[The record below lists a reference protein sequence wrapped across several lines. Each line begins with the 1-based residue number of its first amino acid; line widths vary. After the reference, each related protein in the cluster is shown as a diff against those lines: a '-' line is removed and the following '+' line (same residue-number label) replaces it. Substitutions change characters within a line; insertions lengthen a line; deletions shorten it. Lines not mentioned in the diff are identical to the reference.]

1 MEFRLLGS
9 LEVVNDDGGM
19 APLGPPRQHAL
30 LAALVLHAGSWLSVE
45 QLVDLLWGER
55 PPATAATIVHGSVA
69 GLRRVLEPARERGNP
84 ARLLVTRPTGYALE
98 VHPEQVDALRFERL
112 LAEGRRHLDSDPER
126 ASGVL
131 TEALALWRGPA
142 LSGVEEDFARAAA
155 MRLEELRLD
164 ALEARIEADLALGRH
179 REVVAELEGLVARH
193 PLRERLWA
201 HRMVALY
208 RCGRQ
213 AEALAAY
220 QTLRRTLAEELG
232 VEPGREL
239 HRMELAV
246 LQHHP
251 SLEVPRPRPRPGLPA
266 PLSSF
271 VGRGTERQEVAV
283 LLGAGRLVTLTGP
296 GGSGKTRLA
305 VEVAREVTDRFP
317 AGAWLVDL
325 APLST
330 SALVVET
337 VAEALG
343 VRVEPGRALLDTLA
357 ASLAV
362 REGLLV
368 LDNCERVVD
377 ACAVLA
383 QELLTASER
392 TRVLATSREPLGVPG
407 EAVYPVP
414 PLAVPDKEDPWNRV
428 AASEAVR
435 LFAARAAAARPGFAV
450 TEGNAHLI
458 AEVCRRLDGIPLA
471 LELAAARVAT
481 MPLRRIADR
490 LDDRFRLLDS
500 ATRATPSRH
509 RSLAAAVAWTYDL
522 LAEEERL
529 LFERLSVF
537 AGGFTLDAVEAIAA
551 EDDVASDDAAEVLS
565 RLVARSLVQLEP
577 GAGGEARYRLLET
590 SRQYG
595 RERLEE
601 QAMAGHLQQRHAQ
614 HYLSVAEE
622 AEPRLYQAGSRPW
635 LERLQAD
642 HDNFR
647 AALEWSFSLGGDP
660 EVGARLVG
668 LLWDAWD
675 LRGARGEGLHWVEA
689 GLRVIGMDRPR
700 ERAKLLSAGALFHLG
715 RGEFDA
721 VEMMAAEELAL
732 ARAARD
738 RCWEGDALAL
748 LATVAWA
755 RGEFSRAQ
763 RQYGDAIAASL
774 DAGDLWRASM
784 AETQL
789 ARLHRDRGDLAQ
801 AEAVAGQALAHADHL
816 GEDVVLGLALDLLAS
831 LAHRRGDAATAR
843 GLVEEALGHYRA
855 VGYREGEASALHL
868 AGRLALQTG
877 DREAARFAFD
887 QALELCR
894 RVGHRGGMAAGLEG
908 RARVAAAAGDDE
920 AAVLLLG
927 AASALRDI
935 IGAPLP
941 ETERAEQDR
950 EIDRLDARLG
960 HPVLERIWRRGA
972 QMGLDEV
979 LRRIWDPESRSSV
992 GV

>member
-19 APLGPPRQHAL
+19 VPLGPPRQHAL
-30 LAALVLHAGSWLSVE
+30 LAALVLHTGSWLSVE
-45 QLVDLLWGER
+45 RLVDLLWGER

-126 ASGVL
+126 ASDVL
-131 TEALALWRGPA
+131 TEALSLWRGPA

-155 MRLEELRLD
+155 VRLEDLRLD
-164 ALEARIEADLALGRH
+164 ALEARTEADLALGRH
-179 REVVAELEGLVARH
+179 REVVAELEDLVARH

-357 ASLAV
+357 ASLAM

-458 AEVCRRLDGIPLA
+458 GEVCRRLDGIPLA

-551 EDDVASDDAAEVLS
+551 GDDVASDDAAEVLS

-689 GLRVIGMDRPR
+689 GLRVIGVDRPR

-721 VEMMAAEELAL
+721 VEMMAGEELAL

-763 RQYGDAIAASL
+763 QQYGDAIAASL

-801 AEAVAGQALAHADHL
+801 AEAVAGQALAHADRL
-816 GEDVVLGLALDLLAS
+816 GEDVALGLALDLLAS

>member
-19 APLGPPRQHAL
+19 VPLGPPRQHAL

-45 QLVDLLWGER
+45 RLVDLLWGER

-98 VHPEQVDALRFERL
+98 VHPEQVDALHFERL
-112 LAEGRRHLDSDPER
+112 LAEGRRHLDSDPDR
-126 ASGVL
+126 ASDVL

-155 MRLEELRLD
+155 VRLEELRLD

-330 SALVVET
+330 SALVVEA

-414 PLAVPDKEDPWNRV
+414 PLAVPDEEDPWNRV

-450 TEGNAHLI
+450 TESNAHLI
-458 AEVCRRLDGIPLA
+458 GEVCRRLDGIPLA

-551 EDDVASDDAAEVLS
+551 GDDVASDDAAEVLS

-601 QAMAGHLQQRHAQ
+601 QAMAGHLQQRHAR

-689 GLRVIGMDRPR
+689 GLRVIGVDRPR

-816 GEDVVLGLALDLLAS
+816 GEDVALGLALDLLAS

-979 LRRIWDPESRSSV
+979 LRRIWDPEARSSV

>member
-19 APLGPPRQHAL
+19 VPLGPPRQHAL

-45 QLVDLLWGER
+45 RLTDLLWGER

-69 GLRRVLEPARERGNP
+69 GLRRVLEPSRERGNP
-84 ARLLVTRPTGYALE
+84 ARLLVTRPAGYALE
-98 VHPEQVDALRFERL
+98 VRPEQVDALRFERL

-126 ASGVL
+126 ASRVL

-142 LSGVEEDFARAAA
+142 LSGVEEDFVRAAA
-155 MRLEELRLD
+155 VRLEELRLD
-164 ALEARIEADLALGRH
+164 GLEARIEADLALGRH
-179 REVVAELEGLVARH
+179 REVVAQLEGLVACH

-220 QTLRRTLAEELG
+220 QALRRTLAEELG
-232 VEPGREL
+232 VEPGSEL
-239 HRMELAV
+239 RRLELAV

-271 VGRGTERQEVAV
+271 VGRGTERQEVVV

-330 SALVVET
+330 SALVVEA

-383 QELLTASER
+383 QALLTASER

-407 EAVYPVP
+407 EAIYPVP
-414 PLAVPDKEDPWNRV
+414 PLAVPDEEDPWNRV

-435 LFAARAAAARPGFAV
+435 LFAARAAAARAGFAV

-458 AEVCRRLDGIPLA
+458 GEVCRRLDGIPLA

-481 MPLRRIADR
+481 VPLRRIADR

-500 ATRATPSRH
+500 ATRAASPRH

-522 LAEEERL
+522 LADEERL

-537 AGGFTLDAVEAIAA
+537 AGGFTLDAVEAVAA
-551 EDDVASDDAAEVLS
+551 GDGVASDDVAEVLS
-565 RLVARSLVQLEP
+565 RLVACSLVQLEA
-577 GAGGEARYRLLET
+577 GAGGDARYRLLET

-601 QAMAGHLQQRHAQ
+601 QAMAGHLQERHAQ

-647 AALEWSFSLGGDP
+647 AALEWSFGPGGDP

-689 GLRVIGMDRPR
+689 GLRVIGVGRPR

-721 VEMMAAEELAL
+721 VETMAAEELAL

-755 RGEFSRAQ
+755 RGGFSRAQ
-763 RQYGDAIAASL
+763 RQYGDAITASL

-789 ARLHRDRGDLAQ
+789 ARLHRDQGDLAR
-801 AEAVAGQALAHADHL
+801 AEAAAGQALAHAEHL
-816 GEDVVLGLALDLLAS
+816 GEDMVLGLALDLLAS

-843 GLVEEALGHYRA
+843 GLVQEALGHYRA

-877 DREAARFAFD
+877 DREAARAAFD
-887 QALELCR
+887 QALDLCR
-894 RVGHRGGMAAGLEG
+894 RVGHRGGMATGLEG
-908 RARVAAAAGDDE
+908 RARVAATAGDDE

-927 AASALRDI
+927 AASALRDT

-941 ETERAEQDR
+941 QTERAEQDR
-950 EIDRLDARLG
+950 EVDRLDARLG

-979 LRRIWDPESRSSV
+979 LRRTWDRESLSSA